1 MLSMTG
7 TGKKCLA
14 CASRTVRVVE
24 AMGLDGWVDCFLCS
38 TCGHTWN
45 LPKRRDDSILT
56 PMTPNAA
63 DRRVRSAS

>member
-1 MLSMTG
+1 
-7 TGKKCLA
+7 
-14 CASRTVRVVE
+14 
-24 AMGLDGWVDCFLCS
+24 MGLDGWVDCFLCS

-45 LPKRRDDSILT
+45 LPKRRDDILT